1 MSDLK
6 LNLIMSARERVTGP
20 LSAVIKGSKSVGR
33 QLGAQ
38 RKELQ
43 RLQRQQD
50 DVSSFQAMERATNEL
65 GDEVSKA
72 QQKVNRY
79 QRALDRSDGSNRKVA
94 TGLKRAQ
101 RELTRANTK
110 YDKGTA
116 KLSKFRDRLNEAGL
130 NTSDLASQQKRLTR
144 AIEGHSDSVDKL
156 RNRYR
161 NLKQMQE
168 RVNKVREAGSRLMD
182 KAQKYAV
189 GGLAAAG
196 AGSYFFKT
204 QFLDTAAQFEEFEAI
219 LKTVEGSSSKARAS
233 MRWVSDFAAKTPY
246 ELAEVTES
254 FVQLRAYGLDPT
266 SGLLKTLGDTS
277 AAMGKDVM
285 QAVEAIADAV
295 TGENERLKE
304 FGIRASKGG
313 GRITYEYTNK
323 AGEQKTATVKDDDRK
338 AIEQTLRTIWN
349 EKFAG
354 AMRERSRTWRGMISN
369 MSDQWTRF
377 TNMVMAQ
384 GTFDWMK
391 NKLSGL
397 LDKVDQMAADGTL
410 ERVAKDWGAKL
421 TGFATGVWAAG
432 EAVTGLITNFTDLVG
447 GAENAVYI
455 LAGMSFAPLISS
467 VVALGVALG
476 PIGWTLAGISALVT
490 GITLAFKNWDK
501 ISDWFA
507 EKFGA
512 DDDFKGSG
520 NARAAQRRKIKSNP
534 APVNGYIPVANS
546 GGSTVVQQMTIQAA
560 PGMDEAAVGREVAKA
575 LEEQN
580 RRSQRA
586 RRSRMRDSD

>member
-6 LNLIMSARERVTGP
+6 LRLIMSARERMTGP

-50 DVSSFQAMERATNEL
+50 DVSSFKSLERATENLGNE
-65 GDEVSKA
+65 VNQA
-72 QQKVNRY
+72 QAKVDRY
-79 QRALDRSDGSNRKVA
+79 RRVLDR
-94 TGLKRAQ
+94 TGGTNKTMIKGLAKAERQ
-101 RELTRANTK
+101 LTSANKK
-110 YDKGTA
+110 YDKGSE
-116 KLSKFRDRLNEAGL
+116 KLSTFRKRLSDAGL
-130 NTSDLASQQKRLTR
+130 NTSDLTGEQKRLTR
-144 AIEGHSDSVDKL
+144 AIESHGDSVDKL
-156 RNRYR
+156 RGRYR
-161 NLKQMQE
+161 GLKQIQE
-168 RVNKVREAGSRLMD
+168 RVNKISAAGSRLMS
-182 KAQKYAV
+182 KAKNAAL

-196 AGSYFFKT
+196 AGGYFFKT
-204 QFLDTAAQFEEFEAI
+204 QFLDTAAAFEDFEAI
-219 LKTVEGSSSKARAS
+219 LKTVEGSSGKARAS
-233 MRWVSDFAAKTPY
+233 MSWISDFAATTPY
-246 ELAEVTES
+246 ELSEVTES
-254 FVQLRAYGLDPT
+254 FVKLRAYGLDPT
-266 SGLLKTLGDTS
+266 TGLLRTLGDTS

-285 QAVEAIADAV
+285 QSVEAIADAI

-304 FGIRASKGG
+304 FGIRASKSGG
-313 GRITYEYTNK
+313 NITYEYTNK
-323 AGEQKTATVKDDDRK
+323 AGKQQTATVKDDDRK
-338 AIEQTLRTIWN
+338 AIEQTLRSIWN

-354 AMRERSRTWRGMISN
+354 AMRERSQTWRGMLSN
-369 MSDQWTRF
+369 MGDQWTRF
-377 TNMVMAQ
+377 TNLVMGQ

-391 NKLSGL
+391 AKLSGL
-397 LDKVDQMAADGTL
+397 LEKVDEMAANGTL

-432 EAVTGLITNFTDLVG
+432 EAVGNLIGGFTNLVG
-447 GAENAVYI
+447 GAENAIYI

-512 DDDFKGSG
+512 SEDFNGSA
-520 NARAAQRRKIKSNP
+520 NSRRAQRNKIKNNT
-534 APVNGYIPVANS
+534 APVNGFTPIADS
-546 GGSTVVQQMTIQAA
+546 GGGTVVQQMTIQTQ
-560 PGMDEAAVGREVAKA
+560 PGMDEAAVAREVTKA

-580 RRSQRA
+580 RRSQRE